1 MKPER
6 RIPYSMRQKNKNP
19 KKRSTNVKAK
29 QRASLSFRMNVLFF
43 SIFIL
48 FSILILRLGY
58 MQIVKGEDY
67 VRTLEKTEE
76 VTVNTSVPRGR
87 IYDREGRVLVDNKP
101 KNAITYTKLQ
111 TTTSDEMLKTA
122 KKLATLIKMDTSKI
136 ALRDKQDFWI
146 KLHKEEAYEKVSK
159 QEQKAINKDEKL
171 TGSQKQAKIDDLV
184 RERITNA
191 ELKSFSKSDLQVL
204 AIYSKMVAGYNL
216 SPQIIKSD
224 DVTDKEFA
232 IVSEHLNEL
241 PNVNTAT
248 DWKRVKN
255 SDLSILGSTTTPSE
269 GIPKDKLEYYLA
281 RDYSRNDRVGKSY
294 IEKEYEELLQGQ
306 KAVVKNETNGK
317 GQVVETKTTFPGS
330 PGKDLVLTVDS
341 QLQEKLEKLVEEQL
355 LSAKATGA
363 SSLLDR
369 AFLVMMNPNT
379 GEILSMVG
387 KKIDTDKNGKT
398 EVNDYAIGTFTSAY
412 EVGSVIKPAT
422 LLTGYALNAITPN
435 TVLIDKPIKIAGT
448 APKSSIFN
456 RSGAIPMNDLTALER
471 SSNSYMFQVA
481 MKIAGVTYVPNG
493 GLRVTANDFTKIRN
507 SYAQFGLGVDTGID
521 LPGEFDGFKGQETI
535 SGKLLDLVIGQY
547 DTFTPLQLAQYV
559 STVANGGKRIQPHL
573 AKEIREPSADGKNL
587 GPIVEEFQ
595 PNVLN
600 VIRNSPYEI
609 NHVKEGMHRV
619 YFGSQGSAKSYFG
632 DAKFDAAGKTGTA
645 QVVYYGPK
653 RAAYG
658 TQTLSV
664 THIGFAPYNNPEIAY
679 AVVVP
684 WITTNETYTAINNI
698 IARKAVETYFSLQKD
713 HMQKQKQ
720 STKEKITK
728 PKNTESEND

>member
-1 MKPER
+1 
-6 RIPYSMRQKNKNP
+6 MRQKNKNP

-184 RERITNA
+184 RERITNV

-248 DWKRVKN
+248 DWKRIKN
-255 SDLSILGSTTTPSE
+255 SDLSILGSTTSPSE

-294 IEKEYEELLQGQ
+294 IEGEYEELLQGQ

-317 GQVVETKTTFPGS
+317 GQVVDTTTTFPGS

-355 LSAKATGA
+355 LSAKAQGA

-379 GEILSMVG
+379 GEVLSMVG
-387 KKIDTDKNGKT
+387 KKIDTDENGKT
-398 EVNDYAIGTFTSAY
+398 KVNDYAIGTFTSAY
-412 EVGSVIKPAT
+412 EVGSVVKPAT
-422 LLTGYALNAITPN
+422 LLTGYSLNAITPGQ
-435 TVLIDKPIKIAGT
+435 TLLDEPIRIGQT
-448 APKSSIFN
+448 TKSSIFN
-456 RSGAIPMNDLTALER
+456 RGGAIYLTDLQALER
-471 SSNSYMFQVA
+471 SSNVYMFKTA
-481 MKIAGVTYVPNG
+481 MKIAGVNYVPG
-493 GLRVTANDFTKIRN
+493 AGLPVKASDFSKIRK
-507 SYAQFGLGVDTGID
+507 SFAQFGLGVDTGID
-521 LPGEFDGFKGQETI
+521 LPGEFTGFKGQETI
-535 SGKLLDLVIGQY
+535 PGKLLDLVIGQY

-559 STVANGGKRIQPHL
+559 STIANGGKRIQPHL
-573 AKEIREPSADGKNL
+573 AKEIREPSVDGKKL
-587 GPIVEEFQ
+587 GPLVEEFQ
-595 PNVLN
+595 PKVLN

-609 NHVKEGMHRV
+609 DHVKQGMHLV
-619 YFGSQGSAKSYFG
+619 YFGRQGSAASDFSG
-632 DAKFDAAGKTGTA
+632 VDFDAAGKTGTA
-645 QVVYYGPK
+645 EVVYYGPK
-653 RAAYG
+653 RASYG
-658 TQTLSV
+658 SQTLTV
-664 THIGFAPYNNPEIAY
+664 THIGFAPYKNPEIAY

-684 WITTNETYTAINNI
+684 WITTSDRYPHINNI

-728 PKNTESEND
+728 PKNTESENE

>member
-248 DWKRVKN
+248 DWKRIKN
-255 SDLSILGSTTTPSE
+255 SDLSILGSTTSPSE

-294 IEKEYEELLQGQ
+294 IEGEYEELLQGQ

-317 GQVVETKTTFPGS
+317 GQVVDTKTTFPGS

-355 LSAKATGA
+355 LSAKAQGA

-379 GEILSMVG
+379 GEVLSMVG
-387 KKIDTDKNGKT
+387 KKIDTDENGKT
-398 EVNDYAIGTFTSAY
+398 KVNDYAIGTFTSAY
-412 EVGSVIKPAT
+412 EVGSVVKPAT
-422 LLTGYALNAITPN
+422 LLTGYSLNAITPGQ
-435 TVLIDKPIKIAGT
+435 TLLDEPIRIGQT
-448 APKSSIFN
+448 TKSSIFN
-456 RSGAIPMNDLTALER
+456 RGGAIYLTDLQALER
-471 SSNSYMFQVA
+471 SSNVYMFKTA
-481 MKIAGVTYVPNG
+481 MKIAGVNYVPG
-493 GLRVTANDFTKIRN
+493 AGLPVKASDFSKIRK
-507 SYAQFGLGVDTGID
+507 SFAQFGLGVDTGID
-521 LPGEFDGFKGQETI
+521 LPGEFTGFKGQETI
-535 SGKLLDLVIGQY
+535 PGKLLDLVIGQY

-559 STVANGGKRIQPHL
+559 STIANGGKRIQPHL
-573 AKEIREPSADGKNL
+573 AKEIREPSVDGKKL
-587 GPIVEEFQ
+587 GPLVEEFQ
-595 PNVLN
+595 PKVLN

-609 NHVKEGMHRV
+609 DHVKQGMHLV
-619 YFGSQGSAKSYFG
+619 YFGRQGSAASDFSG
-632 DAKFDAAGKTGTA
+632 VDFDAAGKTGTA
-645 QVVYYGPK
+645 EVVYYGPK
-653 RAAYG
+653 RASYG
-658 TQTLSV
+658 SQTLTV
-664 THIGFAPYNNPEIAY
+664 THIGFAPYKNPEIAY

-684 WITTNETYTAINNI
+684 WITTSDRYPHINNI

>member
-224 DVTDKEFA
+224 DVSDKEFA

-294 IEKEYEELLQGQ
+294 IEGEYEELLQGQ

-317 GQVVETKTTFPGS
+317 GQVVDTKTTFPGS
-330 PGKDLVLTVDS
+330 PGKDLILTVDS

-355 LSAKATGA
+355 LSAKAQGA

-379 GEILSMVG
+379 GEVLSMVG
-387 KKIDTDKNGKT
+387 KKIDTDENGKT
-398 EVNDYAIGTFTSAY
+398 KVSDYAIGTFTSAY
-412 EVGSVIKPAT
+412 EVGSVVKPAT
-422 LLTGYALNAITPN
+422 LLTGYSLNAITPGEH
-435 TVLIDKPIKIAGT
+435 LLDQPIKIGQT
-448 APKSSIFN
+448 TKSSIFN
-456 RSGAIPMNDLTALER
+456 RGGAILMSDLQALER
-471 SSNSYMFQVA
+471 SSNVYMFKTA
-481 MKIAGVTYVPNG
+481 MKIAGVNYVPG
-493 GLRVTANDFTKIRN
+493 AGLPVKASDFSKIRK
-507 SYAQFGLGVDTGID
+507 SFAQFGLGVDTGID
-521 LPGEFDGFKGQETI
+521 LPGEFTGFKGQETI
-535 SGKLLDLVIGQY
+535 PGKLLDLVIGQY

-559 STVANGGKRIQPHL
+559 STIANGGKRIQPHL
-573 AKEIREPSADGKNL
+573 AKEIREPSVDGKKL
-587 GPIVEEFQ
+587 GPLVEEFQ
-595 PNVLN
+595 PKVLN

-609 NHVKEGMHRV
+609 DHVKQGMHLV
-619 YFGSQGSAKSYFG
+619 YFGRQGSAASDFSG
-632 DAKFDAAGKTGTA
+632 VDFDAAGKTGTA
-645 QVVYYGPK
+645 EVVYYGPK
-653 RAAYG
+653 RASYG
-658 TQTLSV
+658 SQTLTV
-664 THIGFAPYNNPEIAY
+664 THIGFAPYKNPEIAY

-684 WITTNETYTAINNI
+684 WITTSDRYPHINNI

-728 PKNTESEND
+728 PKNTESENE

>member
-248 DWKRVKN
+248 DWKRIKN
-255 SDLSILGSTTTPSE
+255 SDLSILGSTTSPSE

-294 IEKEYEELLQGQ
+294 IEGEYEELLQGQ

-317 GQVVETKTTFPGS
+317 GQVVDTTTTFPGS

-355 LSAKATGA
+355 LSAKAQGA

-379 GEILSMVG
+379 GEVLSMVG
-387 KKIDTDKNGKT
+387 KKIDTDENGKT
-398 EVNDYAIGTFTSAY
+398 KVNDYAIGTFTSAY
-412 EVGSVIKPAT
+412 EVGSVVKPAT
-422 LLTGYALNAITPN
+422 LLTGYSLNAITPGQ
-435 TVLIDKPIKIAGT
+435 TLLDEPIRIGQT
-448 APKSSIFN
+448 TKSSIFN
-456 RSGAIPMNDLTALER
+456 RGGAIYLTDLQALER
-471 SSNSYMFQVA
+471 SSNVYMFKTA
-481 MKIAGVTYVPNG
+481 MKIAGVNYVPG
-493 GLRVTANDFTKIRN
+493 AGLPVKASDFSKIRK
-507 SYAQFGLGVDTGID
+507 SFAQFGLGVDTGID
-521 LPGEFDGFKGQETI
+521 LPGEFTGFKGQETI
-535 SGKLLDLVIGQY
+535 PGKLLDLVIGQY

-559 STVANGGKRIQPHL
+559 STIANGGKRIQPHL
-573 AKEIREPSADGKNL
+573 AKEIREPSVDGKKL
-587 GPIVEEFQ
+587 GPLVEEFQ
-595 PNVLN
+595 PKVLN

-609 NHVKEGMHRV
+609 DHVKQGMHLV
-619 YFGSQGSAKSYFG
+619 YFGRQGSAASDFSG
-632 DAKFDAAGKTGTA
+632 VDFDAAGKTGTA
-645 QVVYYGPK
+645 EVVYYGPK
-653 RAAYG
+653 RASYG
-658 TQTLSV
+658 SQTLTV
-664 THIGFAPYNNPEIAY
+664 THIGFAPYKNPEIAY

-684 WITTNETYTAINNI
+684 WITTSDRYPHINNI

-728 PKNTESEND
+728 PKNTESENE

>member
-1 MKPER
+1 
-6 RIPYSMRQKNKNP
+6 MRQKNKNP

-248 DWKRVKN
+248 DWKRIKN
-255 SDLSILGSTTTPSE
+255 SDLSILGSTTSPSE

-294 IEKEYEELLQGQ
+294 IEGEYEELLQGQ

-317 GQVVETKTTFPGS
+317 GQVVDTKTTFPGS

-355 LSAKATGA
+355 LSAKAQGA

-379 GEILSMVG
+379 GEVLSMVG
-387 KKIDTDKNGKT
+387 KKIDTDENGKT
-398 EVNDYAIGTFTSAY
+398 KVNDYAIGTFTSAY
-412 EVGSVIKPAT
+412 EVGSVVKPAT
-422 LLTGYALNAITPN
+422 LLTGYSLNAITPGQ
-435 TVLIDKPIKIAGT
+435 TLLDEPIRIGQT
-448 APKSSIFN
+448 TKSSIFN
-456 RSGAIPMNDLTALER
+456 RGGAIYLTDLQALER
-471 SSNSYMFQVA
+471 SSNVYMFKTA
-481 MKIAGVTYVPNG
+481 MKIAGVNYVPG
-493 GLRVTANDFTKIRN
+493 AGLPVKASDFSKIRK
-507 SYAQFGLGVDTGID
+507 SFAQFGLGVDTGID
-521 LPGEFDGFKGQETI
+521 LPGEFTGFKGQETI
-535 SGKLLDLVIGQY
+535 PGKLLDLVIGQY

-559 STVANGGKRIQPHL
+559 STIANGGKRIQPHL
-573 AKEIREPSADGKNL
+573 AKEIREPSVDGKKL
-587 GPIVEEFQ
+587 GPLVEEFQ
-595 PNVLN
+595 PKVLN

-609 NHVKEGMHRV
+609 DHVKQGMHLV
-619 YFGSQGSAKSYFG
+619 YFGRQGSAASDFSG
-632 DAKFDAAGKTGTA
+632 VDFDAAGKTGTA
-645 QVVYYGPK
+645 EVVYYGPK
-653 RAAYG
+653 RASYG
-658 TQTLSV
+658 SQTLTV
-664 THIGFAPYNNPEIAY
+664 THIGFAPYKNPEIAY

-684 WITTNETYTAINNI
+684 WITTSDRYPHINNI

-728 PKNTESEND
+728 PKNTESENE

>member
-1 MKPER
+1 
-6 RIPYSMRQKNKNP
+6 MRQKNKNP

-248 DWKRVKN
+248 DWKRIKN
-255 SDLSILGSTTTPSE
+255 SDLSILGSTTSPSE

-294 IEKEYEELLQGQ
+294 IEGEYEELLQGQ

-317 GQVVETKTTFPGS
+317 GQVVDTKTTFPGS

-355 LSAKATGA
+355 LSAKAQGA

-379 GEILSMVG
+379 GEVLSMVG
-387 KKIDTDKNGKT
+387 KKIDTDENGKT
-398 EVNDYAIGTFTSAY
+398 KVNDYAIGTFTSAY
-412 EVGSVIKPAT
+412 EVGSVVKPAT
-422 LLTGYALNAITPN
+422 LLTGYSLNAITPGQ
-435 TVLIDKPIKIAGT
+435 TLLDEPIRIGQT
-448 APKSSIFN
+448 TKSSIFN
-456 RSGAIPMNDLTALER
+456 RGGAIYLTDLQALER
-471 SSNSYMFQVA
+471 SSNVYMFKTA
-481 MKIAGVTYVPNG
+481 MKIAGVNYVPG
-493 GLRVTANDFTKIRN
+493 AGLPVKASDFSKIRK
-507 SYAQFGLGVDTGID
+507 SFAQFGLGVDTGID
-521 LPGEFDGFKGQETI
+521 LPGEFTGFKGQETI
-535 SGKLLDLVIGQY
+535 PGKLLDLVIGQY

-559 STVANGGKRIQPHL
+559 STIANGGKRIQPHL
-573 AKEIREPSADGKNL
+573 AKEIREPSVDGKKL
-587 GPIVEEFQ
+587 GPLVEEFQ
-595 PNVLN
+595 PKVLN

-609 NHVKEGMHRV
+609 DHVKQGMHLV
-619 YFGSQGSAKSYFG
+619 YFGRQGSAASDFSG
-632 DAKFDAAGKTGTA
+632 VDFDAAGKTGTA
-645 QVVYYGPK
+645 EVVYYGPK
-653 RAAYG
+653 RASYG
-658 TQTLSV
+658 SQTLTV
-664 THIGFAPYNNPEIAY
+664 THIGFAPYKNPEIAY

-684 WITTNETYTAINNI
+684 WITTSDRYPHINNI

>member
-1 MKPER
+1 
-6 RIPYSMRQKNKNP
+6 MRQKNKNP

-184 RERITNA
+184 RDRITNA

-248 DWKRVKN
+248 DWKRIKN
-255 SDLSILGSTTTPSE
+255 SDLSILGSTTSPSE

-294 IEKEYEELLQGQ
+294 IEGEYEELLQGQ

-317 GQVVETKTTFPGS
+317 GQVVDTKTTFPGS

-355 LSAKATGA
+355 LSAKAQGA

-379 GEILSMVG
+379 GEVLSMVG
-387 KKIDTDKNGKT
+387 KKIDTDENGKT
-398 EVNDYAIGTFTSAY
+398 KVNDYAIGTFTSAY
-412 EVGSVIKPAT
+412 EVGSVVKPAT
-422 LLTGYALNAITPN
+422 LLTGYSLNAITPGE
-435 TVLIDKPIKIAGT
+435 TLLDQPIKIGQT
-448 APKSSIFN
+448 TKSSIFN
-456 RSGAIPMNDLTALER
+456 RNGAIWLNDLQALER
-471 SSNSYMFQVA
+471 SSNVYMFKTA
-481 MKIAGVTYVPNG
+481 MKIAGVNYVPG
-493 GLRVTANDFTKIRN
+493 AGMSVKGSDFSKIRK
-507 SYAQFGLGVDTGID
+507 SFAQFGLGVETGID
-521 LPGEFDGFKGQETI
+521 LPGEFTGFKGQETI
-535 SGKLLDLVIGQY
+535 PGKLLDLVIGQY

-559 STVANGGKRIQPHL
+559 STIANGGKRIQPRL
-573 AKEIREPSADGKNL
+573 AKEIREPSVDGKKL
-587 GPIVEEFQ
+587 GPLVEEFQ
-595 PNVLN
+595 PKVLN
-600 VIRNSPYEI
+600 VIQNSPYEI

-658 TQTLSV
+658 AQTLSV

-728 PKNTESEND
+728 PKNTESKND

>member
-248 DWKRVKN
+248 DWKRIKN
-255 SDLSILGSTTTPSE
+255 SDLSILGSTTSPSE

-294 IEKEYEELLQGQ
+294 IEGEYEELLQGQ

-317 GQVVETKTTFPGS
+317 GQVVDTKTTFPGS

-355 LSAKATGA
+355 LSAKAQGA

-379 GEILSMVG
+379 GEVLSMVG
-387 KKIDTDKNGKT
+387 KKIDTDENGKT
-398 EVNDYAIGTFTSAY
+398 KVNDYAIGTFTSAY
-412 EVGSVIKPAT
+412 EVGSVVKPAT
-422 LLTGYALNAITPN
+422 LLTGYSLNAITPGQ
-435 TVLIDKPIKIAGT
+435 TLLDEPIRIGQT
-448 APKSSIFN
+448 TKSSIFN
-456 RSGAIPMNDLTALER
+456 RGGAIYLTDLQALER
-471 SSNSYMFQVA
+471 SSNVYMFKTA
-481 MKIAGVTYVPNG
+481 MKIAGVNYVPG
-493 GLRVTANDFTKIRN
+493 AGLPVKASDFSKIRK
-507 SYAQFGLGVDTGID
+507 SFAQFGLGVDTGID
-521 LPGEFDGFKGQETI
+521 LPGEFTGFKGQETI
-535 SGKLLDLVIGQY
+535 PGKLLDLVIGQY

-559 STVANGGKRIQPHL
+559 STIANGGKRIQPHL
-573 AKEIREPSADGKNL
+573 AKEIREPSVDGKKL
-587 GPIVEEFQ
+587 GPLVEEFQ
-595 PNVLN
+595 PKVLN

-609 NHVKEGMHRV
+609 DHVKQGMHLV
-619 YFGSQGSAKSYFG
+619 YFGRQGSAASDFSG
-632 DAKFDAAGKTGTA
+632 VDFDAAGKTGTA
-645 QVVYYGPK
+645 EVVYYGPK
-653 RAAYG
+653 RASYG
-658 TQTLSV
+658 SQTLTV
-664 THIGFAPYNNPEIAY
+664 THIGFAPYKNPEIAY

-684 WITTNETYTAINNI
+684 WITTSDRYPHINNI

-728 PKNTESEND
+728 PKNTESENE